1 LPRGEE
7 ARKGL
12 DGLHDQERSYV
23 GPLTPS
29 HSPLMGG
36 VDDSHDPDAN
46 ASLSEARGFL
56 AHENEGPG
64 SGSSGGVD
72 AVPILSVVDLYKLG

>member
-1 LPRGEE
+1 
-7 ARKGL
+7 
-12 DGLHDQERSYV
+12 
-23 GPLTPS
+23 
-29 HSPLMGG
+29 MGG

-72 AVPILSVVDLYKLG
+72 AVPILSVVDLYNLG